1 MGNIQDSLLSIVV
14 PVYNVGNYIQECIE
28 SIIEQTYKNLEII
41 IVDDGSTDHS
51 GRICD
56 EYADKDSRVRVIHTE
71 NKGLLSARFTGVE
84 ESNGKYVTFVDS
96 DDWID
101 KAMYEDL
108 MYAIESSHAEIV
120 VSGICRYWNKDK
132 MIYDKPCLEE
142 KLYKKHD
149 IKNQVLPVMLWNKN
163 RGRQELD
170 PSLCTKVFEKR
181 ILKKYLQNVQEL
193 GIYLGE
199 DTSVIYPMMLDID
212 SMVVVRKCYYYHRQR
227 MQGEVASYLSDH
239 YYFERLYRLYIY
251 LKKMFEKSDYSNEL
265 LKELD
270 YFYMR
275 FVQLRRECYVQTYE
289 IDKYLFPYNA
299 IPYNSDIILY
309 GAGSVGI
316 SYMEQNNKYH
326 FCNIILWIDKKAE
339 EFCGDD
345 RKIYLPEEIK
355 HYKYDYILIAVHV
368 PELAKEIME
377 ELEEMGIGS
386 DKIIWFGT
394 TIYKFAE

>member
-51 GRICD
+51 GGYVMNMRIKIAEFELFTQKIKGC
-56 EYADKDSRVRVIHTE
+56 YLPVSR
-71 NKGLLSARFTGVE
+71 SVE

-181 ILKKYLQNVQEL
+181 ILKN
-193 GIYLGE
+193 I
-199 DTSVIYPMMLDID
+199 
-212 SMVVVRKCYYYHRQR
+212 C
-227 MQGEVASYLSDH
+227 
-239 YYFERLYRLYIY
+239 
-251 LKKMFEKSDYSNEL
+251 KMCKN
-265 LKELD
+265 
-270 YFYMR
+270 
-275 FVQLRRECYVQTYE
+275 
-289 IDKYLFPYNA
+289 
-299 IPYNSDIILY
+299 
-309 GAGSVGI
+309 
-316 SYMEQNNKYH
+316 
-326 FCNIILWIDKKAE
+326 
-339 EFCGDD
+339 
-345 RKIYLPEEIK
+345 
-355 HYKYDYILIAVHV
+355 
-368 PELAKEIME
+368 
-377 ELEEMGIGS
+377 
-386 DKIIWFGT
+386 
-394 TIYKFAE
+394 

>member
-181 ILKKYLQNVQEL
+181 
-193 GIYLGE
+193 
-199 DTSVIYPMMLDID
+199 
-212 SMVVVRKCYYYHRQR
+212 
-227 MQGEVASYLSDH
+227 
-239 YYFERLYRLYIY
+239 
-251 LKKMFEKSDYSNEL
+251 
-265 LKELD
+265 
-270 YFYMR
+270 
-275 FVQLRRECYVQTYE
+275 
-289 IDKYLFPYNA
+289 
-299 IPYNSDIILY
+299 
-309 GAGSVGI
+309 
-316 SYMEQNNKYH
+316 
-326 FCNIILWIDKKAE
+326 
-339 EFCGDD
+339 
-345 RKIYLPEEIK
+345 KIGR
-355 HYKYDYILIAVHV
+355 AHV
-368 PELAKEIME
+368 
-377 ELEEMGIGS
+377 
-386 DKIIWFGT
+386 
-394 TIYKFAE
+394 